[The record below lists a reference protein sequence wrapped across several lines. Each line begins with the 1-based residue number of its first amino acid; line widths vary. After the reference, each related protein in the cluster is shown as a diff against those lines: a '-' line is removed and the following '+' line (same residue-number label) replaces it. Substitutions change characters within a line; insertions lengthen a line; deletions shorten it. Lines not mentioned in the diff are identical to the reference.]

1 MTGPV
6 DGIVD
11 TVEDVHRYYT
21 GVKAY
26 GHVQVVRLFLVGALR
41 REKHDGLAALDAF
54 AKGEL
59 AGALV
64 DRVCLDVEIVVVEVV
79 YVFAEAVELGS
90 QLVQL
95 GVGVVAGQPDGF
107 SVTVVGVICS
117 VKVLL
122 LPLVYD
128 GDAVEEDVER
138 KYILCELKRGSMYQ
152 RGAGGNSLGGER
164 EGGGG
169 ERGRSLPPCL
179 RSCWR
184 NGSRR
189 GSL

>member
-1 MTGPV
+1 M
-6 DGIVD
+6 
-11 TVEDVHRYYT
+11 
-21 GVKAY
+21 
-26 GHVQVVRLFLVGALR
+26 
-41 REKHDGLAALDAF
+41 
-54 AKGEL
+54 
-59 AGALV
+59 
-64 DRVCLDVEIVVVEVV
+64 
-79 YVFAEAVELGS
+79 FAEAVELGS

-152 RGAGGNSLGGER
+152 RGAGGNSLGGG

-169 ERGRSLPPCL
+169 K
-179 RSCWR
+179 
-184 NGSRR
+184 GSVPTAMSEVMLAKRFT
-189 GSL
+189 SWLSVKVVMDVTS